1 MREPLTK
8 FPTRPTGRNATLQ
21 TLAECRALLAKPR
34 LSPEMREALEKKIG
48 DLTADLLLQSLAH
61 LRREPWLGEES
72 TAFRQR
78 LERRIAPGR
87 AGREF
92 GQRLTHLLSFARV

>member
-34 LSPEMREALEKKIG
+34 LSQEMREALEKKIG
-48 DLTADLLLQSLAH
+48 DLTAE
-61 LRREPWLGEES
+61 LRS
-72 TAFRQR
+72 ADAQKTKA
-78 LERRIAPGR
+78 AD
-87 AGREF
+87 AG
-92 GQRLTHLLSFARV
+92 